1 MEALNKVLPLMF
13 AAIVSMNLSGC
24 GDSTGA
30 NSGQP
35 SETGSEMVGI
45 EQKSTGTVDTVSE
58 SDTIQSDDYDPTT
71 DKRLKEPSWDDFSK
85 ITICGQEFDM
95 PLNVDDFTGEF
106 QIKEGKEG
114 EYAILYQDSIIVIF
128 EYLTDSD
135 EISKAEYT
143 YLYSISGS
151 DFASNEVF
159 SINNYKSSLGLSE
172 LLQTLGRPTKIDRD
186 DKGCIRS
193 VYYVFEGYKIRF
205 DYAYNNN
212 EPYLL
217 MVECFVK

>member
-1 MEALNKVLPLMF
+1 
-13 AAIVSMNLSGC
+13 
-24 GDSTGA
+24 
-30 NSGQP
+30 
-35 SETGSEMVGI
+35 
-45 EQKSTGTVDTVSE
+45 
-58 SDTIQSDDYDPTT
+58 
-71 DKRLKEPSWDDFSK
+71 
-85 ITICGQEFDM
+85 M

-193 VYYVFEGYKIRF
+193 VDYVFEGYKIRF
-205 DYAYNNN
+205 DFAYNNN
-212 EPYLL
+212 EPYLF
-217 MVECFVK
+217 MVACFVK